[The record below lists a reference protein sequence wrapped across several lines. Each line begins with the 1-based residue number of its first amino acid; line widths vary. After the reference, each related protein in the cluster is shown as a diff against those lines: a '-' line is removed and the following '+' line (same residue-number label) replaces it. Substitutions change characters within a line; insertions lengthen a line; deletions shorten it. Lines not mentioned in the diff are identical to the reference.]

1 VKAQRDPIIKIV
13 LRMLWRAALV
23 AHTIFFTRRNQSKIP
38 RVFYGGARSG
48 NVGGPLVKV
57 KRLQRYFPQHS
68 FSYNLIYALSN
79 APYLSARALEHLRLK
94 NIPIVLNQN
103 GVFYPGWYA
112 GDSNRQNA
120 MMSELYH
127 RADHVFWQSD
137 FCRRSAD
144 RFLGIREGAGEIL
157 FNAVDLDHFSPRELR
172 SVRPFTFLLTGKI
185 GHSLNYRVESTISG
199 LALARQ
205 AGMNVKLKISGW
217 LHNAASVRLM
227 AERYGVREHVQMT
240 GVYSQ
245 AEAPSIYQAADAY
258 IMTKYLDPCPNTV
271 IEALACGLPVLYSSS
286 GGVPELVGE
295 NAGIGLV
302 VPEDFERIHVPN
314 DEAIAHGMMQ
324 LMEKRQI
331 MSEAARERAIKLF
344 DIRSWISRHRSVF
357 KDLLLR

>member
-1 VKAQRDPIIKIV
+1 
-13 LRMLWRAALV
+13 M
-23 AHTIFFTRRNQSKIP
+23 
-38 RVFYGGARSG
+38 
-48 NVGGPLVKV
+48 
-57 KRLQRYFPQHS
+57 
-68 FSYNLIYALSN
+68 
-79 APYLSARALEHLRLK
+79 
-94 NIPIVLNQN
+94 
-103 GVFYPGWYA
+103 
-112 GDSNRQNA
+112 
-120 MMSELYH
+120 
-127 RADHVFWQSD
+127 
-137 FCRRSAD
+137 
-144 RFLGIREGAGEIL
+144 
-157 FNAVDLDHFSPRELR
+157 
-172 SVRPFTFLLTGKI
+172 RPFTFLLTGKI